1 MSPAELLQTENAIFL
16 IKSSD
21 LQDFATQIIN
31 QVLSDKPKPTE
42 IGPNCAVVERPF
54 SQSEAIRFLGKS
66 RQTFYTWRKRGIIQP
81 YRLGG
86 RIFYKPS
93 ELVAALEKL
102 G

>member
-1 MSPAELLQTENAIFL
+1 MEVAEIIKNENAIFL
-16 IKSSD
+16 MKSSD
-21 LQDFATQIIN
+21 LQEFATQIIN
-31 QVLSDKPKPTE
+31 KVLSDKPKPTE
-42 IGPNCAVVERPF
+42 IGLNCAVAERPF

-66 RQTFYTWRKRGIIQP
+66 RQTIYTWRKRGIIQP

-86 RIFYKPS
+86 RIFFKPS

>member
-1 MSPAELLQTENAIFL
+1 MSPIEILQNENAIFL

-21 LQDFATQIIN
+21 LQEFATRIIN

-42 IGPNCAVVERPF
+42 IGLNCTVAERPF

-66 RQTFYTWRKRGIIQP
+66 RQSFYTYRKRGIIQP

-86 RIFYKPS
+86 RLYYKPS